1 VIWRRLGRERSHIR
15 FREGRD
21 AARARLPENQ
31 VTEWDSFRALDF
43 KRLAELLTSPS
54 IVDLR
59 NVYRPEDVRRRF
71 RYVGVGI
78 SNGNDPNGGSA
89 LSSSAHDGDL
99 SAIFGGFRESR
110 PGHQCSKSLFCV

>member
-1 VIWRRLGRERSHIR
+1 MLVAQATVEGVLVFTADALVAQSPGPIGRAQLPRLHRRVIWRRLGRERSHIR

-21 AARARLPENQ
+21 AARARQPENQ

-43 KRLAELLTSPS
+43 KRLAELMTSPS

-71 RYVGVGI
+71 RYVQT
-78 SNGNDPNGGSA
+78 S
-89 LSSSAHDGDL
+89 
-99 SAIFGGFRESR
+99 
-110 PGHQCSKSLFCV
+110 